1 MENERIEIISWIRV
15 TESDI
20 RRNREYYNMLT
31 NYQIEI
37 SKEDRKYRINKIAR
51 NLRIWKNELKR
62 LHQELSK
69 IDSES

>member
-1 MENERIEIISWIRV
+1 MENERIEILSWIRV

-31 NYQIEI
+31 DYQIEI